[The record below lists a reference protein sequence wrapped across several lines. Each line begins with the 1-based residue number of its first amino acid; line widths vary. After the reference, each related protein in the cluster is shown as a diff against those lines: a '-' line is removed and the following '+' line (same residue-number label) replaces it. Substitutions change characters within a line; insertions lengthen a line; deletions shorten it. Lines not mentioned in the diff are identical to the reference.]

1 MLCFNMSFND
11 AMFTHP
17 PEHFYDEAFAE
28 PSQVRGHYKSIIE
41 GFKAY
46 GDTEFERRRA
56 LIELVFRI
64 QGITFT
70 VYGDEQGTERTFPFD
85 PFPRII
91 TASEWAH
98 LEKGMKQRVQ
108 AINLFLKDVYSEQA
122 IIKDG
127 IIPKHL
133 ILNNANYRKEMHG
146 VTLAHDVYTHIIGCD
161 LIRDAQGTYRVLED
175 NLRTPSG
182 VSYMLANRVVMTRS
196 FPKLLEG
203 INVRPI
209 GHYAIELLKTLTSL
223 SPRDINTP
231 NIVVLT
237 PGQYNSAYFE
247 HAYLAQQ
254 MGVQLVQGSDLFTS
268 EGRVWMKT
276 TQGKEQ
282 VDVIYRRID
291 DAFLDPE
298 VFNKKSVLGVPG
310 IVDVYK
316 SGHVALASA
325 IGTGVADDK
334 AIYAYIPKIIK
345 YYLNEDA
352 IIPNVD
358 TYLGA
363 NPDELD
369 HMLDNADKLVIKEVG
384 GAGGYGMLIG
394 SESDEVT
401 RKKFLKGVKAD
412 PSNYIAQPIIQLS
425 CHPTYYG
432 DSKKFEPCHIDLR
445 PYILTGEDITIV
457 PGGLTRVALKRGS
470 LVVNSSQGG
479 GSKDTWVLED
489 QVLEDQVL
497 ENQVLE
503 ETGNTDA

>member
-1 MLCFNMSFND
+1 MSFND
-11 AMFTHP
+11 AMFSYP
-17 PEHFYDEAFAE
+17 LEHFFDEAFEE
-28 PSQVRGHYKSIIE
+28 PSQARSHYESVIK
-41 GFKAY
+41 GFYVY
-46 GDTEFERRRA
+46 GDAEFQRRRA
-56 LIELVFRI
+56 LIDLVFRN

-91 TASEWAH
+91 TAKEWKT
-98 LEKGMKQRVQ
+98 LEKGMKQRVK
-108 AINLFLKDVYSEQA
+108 AINLFLQDIYSEQA
-122 IIKDG
+122 ILKDE
-127 IIPKHL
+127 IIPQQL
-133 ILNNANYRKEMHG
+133 VLNNPAYRKQMQG
-146 VTLAHDVYTHIIGCD
+146 VKLAHDVYTHIVGCD
-161 LIRDAQGTYRVLED
+161 MIRDSQGTYRVLED
-175 NLRTPSG
+175 NLRSPSG
-182 VSYMLANRVVMTRS
+182 VSYMLANRAVMARS
-196 FPKLLEG
+196 FPKLLDG
-203 INVRPI
+203 LKVRPI
-209 GHYAIELLKTLTSL
+209 GHYAIELLNTLRSL
-223 SPRDINTP
+223 SPRDINQP

-254 MGVQLVQGSDLFTS
+254 MGVQLVEGRDLFVS
-268 EGRVWMKT
+268 EGRVWMRT

-291 DAFLDPE
+291 DDFLDPD
-298 VFNKKSVLGVPG
+298 VFNKESMLGVAG
-310 IVDVYK
+310 IIDVYK
-316 SGHVALASA
+316 AGHVALANA
-325 IGTGVADDK
+325 VGTGIADDK
-334 AIYAYIPKIIK
+334 ATYAYIPKIIK

-363 NPDELD
+363 DSDGLEF
-369 HMLDNADKLVIKEVG
+369 MLNNAHKLVIKEVG

-394 SESDEVT
+394 TEANEEK
-401 RKKFLKGVKAD
+401 RKAFLEGVKAN

-425 CHPTYYG
+425 RHPTYYP

-445 PYILTGEDITIV
+445 PYILTGENITIV

-489 QVLEDQVL
+489 E
-497 ENQVLE
+497 
-503 ETGNTDA
+503 GDAHA